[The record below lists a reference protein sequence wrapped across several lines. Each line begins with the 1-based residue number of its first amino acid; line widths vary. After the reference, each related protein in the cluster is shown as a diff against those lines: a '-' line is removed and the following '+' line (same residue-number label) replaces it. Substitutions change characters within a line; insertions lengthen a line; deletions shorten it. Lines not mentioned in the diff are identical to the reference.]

1 MAKVAN
7 YKISIELEKLKIY
20 VEGARDIAPEIA
32 NNVAQQIATVL
43 QPAGLIEGPSDNG
56 QPINVTHIAPAKR
69 QGRRRSGAT
78 RSDPPNGGSVN
89 WPHDPAKWGTPVQ
102 TWQQWKK
109 IMWLL
114 FVVEQALGNSSG
126 LTADQVND
134 TFNTKFKDAGLIV
147 KGNIKRDLS
156 KQDENFGS
164 VDGRWFLKQGGKTEA
179 AKLVAEAKGERTA

>member
-78 RSDPPNGGSVN
+78 RSDPPNGGSVTGHTTRQN
-89 WPHDPAKWGTPVQ
+89 G
-102 TWQQWKK
+102 
-109 IMWLL
+109 
-114 FVVEQALGNSSG
+114 ERRCRLGSSG
-126 LTADQVND
+126 RKSCG
-134 TFNTKFKDAGLIV
+134 FS
-147 KGNIKRDLS
+147 LS
-156 KQDENFGS
+156 
-164 VDGRWFLKQGGKTEA
+164 
-179 AKLVAEAKGERTA
+179 

>member
-1 MAKVAN
+1 
-7 YKISIELEKLKIY
+7 
-20 VEGARDIAPEIA
+20 
-32 NNVAQQIATVL
+32 
-43 QPAGLIEGPSDNG
+43 
-56 QPINVTHIAPAKR
+56 
-69 QGRRRSGAT
+69 
-78 RSDPPNGGSVN
+78 
-89 WPHDPAKWGTPVQ
+89 VQ